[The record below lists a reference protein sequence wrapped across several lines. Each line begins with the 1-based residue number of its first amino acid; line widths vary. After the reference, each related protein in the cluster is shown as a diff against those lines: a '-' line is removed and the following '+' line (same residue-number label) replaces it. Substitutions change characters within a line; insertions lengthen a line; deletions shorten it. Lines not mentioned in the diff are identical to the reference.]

1 MIKIDTLD
9 HYGRGIGKI
18 NDKIIFVENAL
29 PDEIIDPIIVKEKKN
44 YMEGYVKNYVKKSEK
59 RIKEKCIYFNSCGGC
74 DLLHLEYEN
83 QLKFKMEKV
92 KNIVSKY
99 LNRHIKINEIIK
111 SDNDF
116 YYRSKITLKVNNKI
130 GFFEK
135 RSKNIVEINE
145 CKLALPIINNA
156 IKYLKKLDLKYI
168 NSITLRTNLNDLM
181 IIIDANKDIDINCIK
196 PIAYS
201 IYIKRN
207 DVYNLVY
214 GEKYLLEYVD
224 NCKFLVSP
232 DSFFQINLNVCA
244 KLYKKIKDYTKYAH
258 NILDL
263 YCGTGTI
270 GIYAHTSNNL
280 LGIEVNKQA
289 IKDANKNI
297 KLNNITNAKFICGKS
312 EEILNS
318 IKFNPNIIIVDPP
331 RSGMDKKAIKYI
343 LNSKATEIIYVSCDP
358 MTLVR
363 DLKMLNDKYE
373 ILEITP
379 FDMFP
384 NTYHVECVSLLHR
397 KKIEK

>member
-18 NDKIIFVENAL
+18 NNKIIFVDNAL
-29 PDEIIDPIIVKEKKN
+29 PGEIIEPIIVKEKKN
-44 YMEGYVKNYVKKSEK
+44 YVEGYVKNYIKKSEK

-74 DLLHLEYEN
+74 DLLHLEYKN
-83 QLKFKMEKV
+83 QLEFKMEKV

-99 LNRHIKINEIIK
+99 LNKNIKINEIIK
-111 SDNDF
+111 SDNEF
-116 YYRSKITLKVNNKI
+116 NYRNKITLKVNNKI

-135 RSKNIVEINE
+135 RSNNIVEINE

-156 IKYLKKLDLKYI
+156 IKYLKKLDLSHI
-168 NSITLRTNLNDLM
+168 NSITLRTNSKDLM
-181 IIIDANKDIDINCIK
+181 IIVEADKDIDINYIK

-207 DVYNLVY
+207 NVYNLVY

-224 NCKFLVSP
+224 NYKFLVSP

-244 KLYKKIKDYTKYAH
+244 KLYKKIKDYTRYAH

-270 GIYAHTSNNL
+270 GIYAHTNNNL
-280 LGIEVNKQA
+280 LGVEVNKYA
-289 IKDANKNI
+289 IKDANKNM

-312 EEILNS
+312 EEIINK
-318 IKFNPNIIIVDPP
+318 IKLSPNVIIVDPP
-331 RSGMDKKAIKYI
+331 RGGMDKKAIRYI
-343 LNSKATEIIYVSCDP
+343 LNSNASKIIYVSCDP

-363 DLKMLNDKYE
+363 DLKMLSDNYK
-373 ILEITP
+373 IIEITP

-384 NTYHVECVSLLHR
+384 NTYHVENVCLME
-397 KKIEK
+397 KK

>member
-18 NDKIIFVENAL
+18 NNKIIFVDNAL
-29 PDEIIDPIIVKEKKN
+29 PGEIIEPIIVKEKKN
-44 YMEGYVKNYVKKSEK
+44 YVEGYVKNYIKKSEK

-74 DLLHLEYEN
+74 DLLHLEYKN
-83 QLKFKMEKV
+83 QLEFKMEKV

-99 LNRHIKINEIIK
+99 LNKNIKINEIIK
-111 SDNDF
+111 SDNEF
-116 YYRSKITLKVNNKI
+116 NYRNKITLKVNNKI

-135 RSKNIVEINE
+135 RSNNIVEINE

-156 IKYLKKLDLKYI
+156 IKYLKKLDLSHI
-168 NSITLRTNLNDLM
+168 NSITLRTNSKDLM
-181 IIIDANKDIDINCIK
+181 IIVEADKDIDINYIK

-207 DVYNLVY
+207 NVYNLVY

-224 NCKFLVSP
+224 NYKFLVSP

-244 KLYKKIKDYTKYAH
+244 KLYKKIKDYTRYAH

-270 GIYAHTSNNL
+270 GIYAHTNNNL
-280 LGIEVNKQA
+280 LGVEVNKYA
-289 IKDANKNI
+289 IKDANKNM

-312 EEILNS
+312 EEIINK
-318 IKFNPNIIIVDPP
+318 IKFSPDVIIVDPP
-331 RSGMDKKAIKYI
+331 RGGMDKKAIRYI
-343 LNSKATEIIYVSCDP
+343 LNSNASKVIYVSCDP

-363 DLKMLNDKYE
+363 DLKMLSDNYK
-373 ILEITP
+373 IIEITP

-384 NTYHVECVSLLHR
+384 NTYHVENVCLME
-397 KKIEK
+397 KK

>member
-18 NDKIIFVENAL
+18 NNKIIFVDNAL
-29 PDEIIDPIIVKEKKN
+29 PGEIIEPIIVKEKKN
-44 YMEGYVKNYVKKSEK
+44 YVEGYVKNYIKKSEK

-74 DLLHLEYEN
+74 DLLHLEYKN
-83 QLKFKMEKV
+83 QLEFKMEKV
-92 KNIVSKY
+92 KNIISKY
-99 LNRHIKINEIIK
+99 LNKDIKINEIIK
-111 SDNDF
+111 SDNEF
-116 YYRSKITLKVNNKI
+116 NYRNKITLKVNNKI

-135 RSKNIVEINE
+135 RSNNIVEINE

-156 IKYLKKLDLKYI
+156 IKYLKKLDLSHI
-168 NSITLRTNLNDLM
+168 SSITLRTNSKDLM
-181 IIIDANKDIDINCIK
+181 IIIEADKDIDINYIK

-207 DVYNLVY
+207 NVYNLVY

-224 NCKFLVSP
+224 NYKFLVSP

-244 KLYKKIKDYTKYAH
+244 KLYKKIKDYTRYAH

-270 GIYAHTSNNL
+270 GIYAHNNNNL
-280 LGIEVNKQA
+280 LGIEVNKYA
-289 IKDANKNI
+289 IKDANKNM

-312 EEILNS
+312 EEIINK
-318 IKFNPNIIIVDPP
+318 IKFSPDVIIVDPP
-331 RSGMDKKAIKYI
+331 RGGMNKKAIRYI
-343 LNSKATEIIYVSCDP
+343 LNSNASKVIYVSCDP

-363 DLKMLNDKYE
+363 DLKMLSDNYK
-373 ILEITP
+373 IIEITP

-384 NTYHVECVSLLHR
+384 NTYHVENVCLME
-397 KKIEK
+397 KK

>member
-18 NDKIIFVENAL
+18 NNKIIFVDNAI
-29 PDEIIDPIIVKEKKN
+29 PGEIIEPIIVKEKKN
-44 YMEGYVKNYVKKSEK
+44 YVEGYVKNYIKKSEK

-74 DLLHLEYEN
+74 DLLHLEYKN
-83 QLKFKMEKV
+83 QLEFKMEKV

-99 LNRHIKINEIIK
+99 LNKNIKINEIIK
-111 SDNDF
+111 SDNEF
-116 YYRSKITLKVNNKI
+116 NYRNKITLKVNNKI

-135 RSKNIVEINE
+135 RSNNIVEINE

-156 IKYLKKLDLKYI
+156 IKYLKKLDLSHI
-168 NSITLRTNLNDLM
+168 NSITLRTNSKDLM
-181 IIIDANKDIDINCIK
+181 IIVEADKDIDINYIK

-207 DVYNLVY
+207 NVYNLVY

-224 NCKFLVSP
+224 NYKFLVSP

-244 KLYKKIKDYTKYAH
+244 KLYKKIKDYTRYAH

-270 GIYAHTSNNL
+270 GIYAHTNNNL
-280 LGIEVNKQA
+280 LGVEVNKYA
-289 IKDANKNI
+289 IKDANKNM

-312 EEILNS
+312 EEIINK
-318 IKFNPNIIIVDPP
+318 IKFSPDVIIVDPP
-331 RSGMDKKAIKYI
+331 RGGMDKKAIRYI
-343 LNSKATEIIYVSCDP
+343 LNSNASKVIYVSCDP

-363 DLKMLNDKYE
+363 DLKMLSDNYK
-373 ILEITP
+373 IIEITP

-384 NTYHVECVSLLHR
+384 NTYHVENVCLME
-397 KKIEK
+397 KK

>member
-18 NDKIIFVENAL
+18 NNKIIFVDNAL
-29 PDEIIDPIIVKEKKN
+29 PGEIIEPIIVKEKKN
-44 YMEGYVKNYVKKSEK
+44 YVEGYVKNYIKKSEK

-74 DLLHLEYEN
+74 DLLHLEYKN
-83 QLKFKMEKV
+83 QLEFKMEKV

-99 LNRHIKINEIIK
+99 LNKNIKINEIIK
-111 SDNDF
+111 SDNEF
-116 YYRSKITLKVNNKI
+116 NYRNKITLKVNNKI

-135 RSKNIVEINE
+135 RSNNIVEINE

-156 IKYLKKLDLKYI
+156 IKYLKKLDLSHI
-168 NSITLRTNLNDLM
+168 NSITLRTNSKDLM
-181 IIIDANKDIDINCIK
+181 IIIEADKDIDINYIK

-207 DVYNLVY
+207 NVYNLVY

-224 NCKFLVSP
+224 NYKFLVSP

-244 KLYKKIKDYTKYAH
+244 KLYKKIKDYTRYAH

-270 GIYAHTSNNL
+270 GIYAHTNNNL
-280 LGIEVNKQA
+280 LGVEVNKYA
-289 IKDANKNI
+289 IKDANKNM

-312 EEILNS
+312 EEIINK
-318 IKFNPNIIIVDPP
+318 IKLSPDVIIVDPP
-331 RSGMDKKAIKYI
+331 RGGMDKKAIRYI
-343 LNSKATEIIYVSCDP
+343 LNSNASKVIYVSCDP

-363 DLKMLNDKYE
+363 DLKMLSDNYK
-373 ILEITP
+373 IIEITP

-384 NTYHVECVSLLHR
+384 NTFHVENVCLME
-397 KKIEK
+397 KK

>member
-18 NDKIIFVENAL
+18 NNKIIFVDNAL
-29 PDEIIDPIIVKEKKN
+29 PGEIIEPIIVKEKKN
-44 YMEGYVKNYVKKSEK
+44 YVEGYVKNYIKKSEK

-74 DLLHLEYEN
+74 DLLHLEYKN
-83 QLKFKMEKV
+83 QLEFKMEKV

-99 LNRHIKINEIIK
+99 LNKNIKINEIIK
-111 SDNDF
+111 SDNEF
-116 YYRSKITLKVNNKI
+116 NYRNKITLKVNNKI

-135 RSKNIVEINE
+135 RSNNIVEINE

-156 IKYLKKLDLKYI
+156 IKYLKKLDLSHI
-168 NSITLRTNLNDLM
+168 NSITLRTNSKDLM
-181 IIIDANKDIDINCIK
+181 IIIEADKDIDINYIK

-207 DVYNLVY
+207 NVYNLVY

-224 NCKFLVSP
+224 NYKFLVSP

-244 KLYKKIKDYTKYAH
+244 KLYKKIKDYTRYAH

-270 GIYAHTSNNL
+270 GIYAHTNNNL
-280 LGIEVNKQA
+280 LGVEVNKYA
-289 IKDANKNI
+289 IKDANKNM

-312 EEILNS
+312 EEIINK
-318 IKFNPNIIIVDPP
+318 IKLSPDVIIVDPP
-331 RSGMDKKAIKYI
+331 RGGMDKKAIRYI
-343 LNSKATEIIYVSCDP
+343 LNSNASKIIYVSCDP

-363 DLKMLNDKYE
+363 DLKMLSDNYK
-373 ILEITP
+373 IIEITP

-384 NTYHVECVSLLHR
+384 NTYHVENVCLME
-397 KKIEK
+397 KK

>member
-18 NDKIIFVENAL
+18 NNKIIFVDNAL
-29 PDEIIDPIIVKEKKN
+29 PGEIIEPIIVKEKKN
-44 YMEGYVKNYVKKSEK
+44 YVEGYVKNYIKKSEK

-74 DLLHLEYEN
+74 DLLHLEYKN
-83 QLKFKMEKV
+83 QLEFKMEKV
-92 KNIVSKY
+92 KNIISKY
-99 LNRHIKINEIIK
+99 LNKDIKINEIIK
-111 SDNDF
+111 SDNEF
-116 YYRSKITLKVNNKI
+116 NYRNKITLKVNNKI

-135 RSKNIVEINE
+135 RSNNIVEINE

-156 IKYLKKLDLKYI
+156 IKYLKKLDLSHI
-168 NSITLRTNLNDLM
+168 SSITLRTNSKDLM
-181 IIIDANKDIDINCIK
+181 IIIEADKDIDINYIK

-207 DVYNLVY
+207 NVYNLVY

-224 NCKFLVSP
+224 NYKFLVSP

-244 KLYKKIKDYTKYAH
+244 KLYKKIKDYTRYAH

-270 GIYAHTSNNL
+270 GIYAHDNNNL
-280 LGIEVNKQA
+280 LGIEVNKYA
-289 IKDANKNI
+289 IKDANKNM

-312 EEILNS
+312 EEIINK
-318 IKFNPNIIIVDPP
+318 IKFSPDVIIVDPP
-331 RSGMDKKAIKYI
+331 RGGMNKKAIRYI
-343 LNSKATEIIYVSCDP
+343 LNSNASKVIYVSCDP

-363 DLKMLNDKYE
+363 DLKMLSDNYK
-373 ILEITP
+373 IIEITP

-384 NTYHVECVSLLHR
+384 NTYHVENVCLME
-397 KKIEK
+397 KK

>member
-18 NDKIIFVENAL
+18 NNKIIFVDNAL
-29 PDEIIDPIIVKEKKN
+29 PGEIIEPIIVKEKKN
-44 YMEGYVKNYVKKSEK
+44 YVEGYVKNYIKKSEK

-74 DLLHLEYEN
+74 DLLHLEYKN

-99 LNRHIKINEIIK
+99 LNKNIKINEIIK
-111 SDNDF
+111 SDNEF
-116 YYRSKITLKVNNKI
+116 NYRNKITLKVNNKI

-135 RSKNIVEINE
+135 RSNNIVEINE

-156 IKYLKKLDLKYI
+156 IKYLKKLDLSHI
-168 NSITLRTNLNDLM
+168 NSITLRTNSKDLM
-181 IIIDANKDIDINCIK
+181 IIVEADKDIDINYIK

-207 DVYNLVY
+207 NVYNLVY

-224 NCKFLVSP
+224 NYKFLVSP

-244 KLYKKIKDYTKYAH
+244 KLYKKIKDYTRYAH

-270 GIYAHTSNNL
+270 GIYAHTNNNL
-280 LGIEVNKQA
+280 LGVEVNKYA
-289 IKDANKNI
+289 IKDANKNM

-312 EEILNS
+312 EEIINK
-318 IKFNPNIIIVDPP
+318 IKFSPDVIIVDPP
-331 RSGMDKKAIKYI
+331 RGGMDKKAIRYI
-343 LNSKATEIIYVSCDP
+343 LNSNASKVIYVSCDP

-363 DLKMLNDKYE
+363 DLKMLSDNYK
-373 ILEITP
+373 IIEITP

-384 NTYHVECVSLLHR
+384 NTYHVENVCLME
-397 KKIEK
+397 KK

>member
-18 NDKIIFVENAL
+18 NNKIIFVDNAL
-29 PDEIIDPIIVKEKKN
+29 PGEIIEPIIVKEKKN
-44 YMEGYVKNYVKKSEK
+44 YVEGYVKNYIKKSEK

-74 DLLHLEYEN
+74 DLLHLEYKN
-83 QLKFKMEKV
+83 QLEFKMEKV

-99 LNRHIKINEIIK
+99 LNKNIKINEIIK
-111 SDNDF
+111 SDNEF
-116 YYRSKITLKVNNKI
+116 NYRNKITLKVNNKI

-135 RSKNIVEINE
+135 RSNNIVEINE

-156 IKYLKKLDLKYI
+156 IKYLKKLDLSHI
-168 NSITLRTNLNDLM
+168 NSITLRTNSKDLM
-181 IIIDANKDIDINCIK
+181 IIIEADKDIDINYIK

-207 DVYNLVY
+207 NVYNLVY

-224 NCKFLVSP
+224 NYKFLVSP

-244 KLYKKIKDYTKYAH
+244 KLYKKIKDYTRYAH

-270 GIYAHTSNNL
+270 GIYAHTNNNL
-280 LGIEVNKQA
+280 LGVEVNKYA
-289 IKDANKNI
+289 IKDANKNM

-312 EEILNS
+312 EEIINK
-318 IKFNPNIIIVDPP
+318 IKFSPDVIIVDPP
-331 RSGMDKKAIKYI
+331 RGGMDKKAIRYI
-343 LNSKATEIIYVSCDP
+343 LNSNASKVIYVSCDP

-363 DLKMLNDKYE
+363 DLKMLSDNYK
-373 ILEITP
+373 IIEITP

-384 NTYHVECVSLLHR
+384 NTYHVENVCLME
-397 KKIEK
+397 KK

>member
-18 NDKIIFVENAL
+18 NNKIIFVDNAL
-29 PDEIIDPIIVKEKKN
+29 PGEIIEPIIVKEKKN
-44 YMEGYVKNYVKKSEK
+44 YVEGYVKNYIKKSEK

-74 DLLHLEYEN
+74 DLLHLEYKN
-83 QLKFKMEKV
+83 QLEFKMEKV
-92 KNIVSKY
+92 KNITSKY
-99 LNRHIKINEIIK
+99 LNKDIKINEIIK
-111 SDNDF
+111 SDNEF
-116 YYRSKITLKVNNKI
+116 NYRNKITLKVNNKI

-135 RSKNIVEINE
+135 RSNNIVEINE

-156 IKYLKKLDLKYI
+156 IKYLKKLDLSHI
-168 NSITLRTNLNDLM
+168 NSITLRTNSKDLM
-181 IIIDANKDIDINCIK
+181 IIIEADKDIDINYIK

-207 DVYNLVY
+207 NVYNLVY

-224 NCKFLVSP
+224 NYKFLVSP

-244 KLYKKIKDYTKYAH
+244 KLYKKIKDYTRYAH

-270 GIYAHTSNNL
+270 GIYAHNNNNL
-280 LGIEVNKQA
+280 LGIEVNKYA
-289 IKDANKNI
+289 IKDANKNM

-312 EEILNS
+312 EEIINK
-318 IKFNPNIIIVDPP
+318 IKFSPDIIIVDPP
-331 RSGMDKKAIKYI
+331 RSGMNKKAIRYI
-343 LNSKATEIIYVSCDP
+343 LNSNASKVIYVSCDP

-363 DLKMLNDKYE
+363 DLKMLSDNYK
-373 ILEITP
+373 IIEITP

-384 NTYHVECVSLLHR
+384 NTYHVENVCLME
-397 KKIEK
+397 KK

>member
-18 NDKIIFVENAL
+18 NNKIIFVDNAL
-29 PDEIIDPIIVKEKKN
+29 PGEIIEPIIIKEKKN
-44 YMEGYVKNYVKKSEK
+44 YVEGYVKNYIKKSEK

-74 DLLHLEYEN
+74 DLLHLEYKN
-83 QLKFKMEKV
+83 QLEFKMEKV

-99 LNRHIKINEIIK
+99 LNKNIKINEIIK
-111 SDNDF
+111 SDNEF
-116 YYRSKITLKVNNKI
+116 NYRNKITLKVNNKI

-135 RSKNIVEINE
+135 RSNNIVEINE

-156 IKYLKKLDLKYI
+156 IKYLKKLDLSHI
-168 NSITLRTNLNDLM
+168 NSITLRTNSKDLM
-181 IIIDANKDIDINCIK
+181 IIVEADKDIDINYIK

-207 DVYNLVY
+207 NVYNLVY

-224 NCKFLVSP
+224 NYKFLVSP

-244 KLYKKIKDYTKYAH
+244 KLYKKIKDYTRYAH

-270 GIYAHTSNNL
+270 GIYAHTNNNL
-280 LGIEVNKQA
+280 LGVEVNKYA
-289 IKDANKNI
+289 IKDANKNM

-312 EEILNS
+312 EEIINK
-318 IKFNPNIIIVDPP
+318 IKFSPDVIIVDPP
-331 RSGMDKKAIKYI
+331 RGGMDKKAIRYI
-343 LNSKATEIIYVSCDP
+343 LNSNASKVIYVSCDP

-363 DLKMLNDKYE
+363 DLKMLSDNYK
-373 ILEITP
+373 IIEITP

-384 NTYHVECVSLLHR
+384 NTYHVENVCLME
-397 KKIEK
+397 KK

>member
-18 NDKIIFVENAL
+18 NNKIIFVDNAL
-29 PDEIIDPIIVKEKKN
+29 PGEIIEPIIVKEKKN
-44 YMEGYVKNYVKKSEK
+44 YVEGYVKNYIKKSEK

-74 DLLHLEYEN
+74 DLLHLEYKN
-83 QLKFKMEKV
+83 QLEFKMEKV

-99 LNRHIKINEIIK
+99 LNKNIKINEIIK
-111 SDNDF
+111 SDNEF
-116 YYRSKITLKVNNKI
+116 NYRNKITLKVNNKI

-135 RSKNIVEINE
+135 RSNNIVEINE

-156 IKYLKKLDLKYI
+156 IKYLKKLDLSHI
-168 NSITLRTNLNDLM
+168 NSITLRTNSKDLM
-181 IIIDANKDIDINCIK
+181 IIIEADKDIDINYIK

-207 DVYNLVY
+207 NVYNLVY

-224 NCKFLVSP
+224 NYKFLVSP

-244 KLYKKIKDYTKYAH
+244 KLYKKIKDYTRYAH

-270 GIYAHTSNNL
+270 GIYVHTNNNL
-280 LGIEVNKQA
+280 LGIEVNKYA
-289 IKDANKNI
+289 IKDANKNM

-312 EEILNS
+312 EEIINK
-318 IKFNPNIIIVDPP
+318 IKLSPDVIIVDPP
-331 RSGMDKKAIKYI
+331 RGGMDKKAIRYI
-343 LNSKATEIIYVSCDP
+343 LNSNASKVIYVSCDP

-363 DLKMLNDKYE
+363 DLKMLSDNYK
-373 ILEITP
+373 IIEITP

-384 NTYHVECVSLLHR
+384 NTFHVENVCLME
-397 KKIEK
+397 KK